1 MAYSPLRPVG
11 GSYTERDHV
20 NMTVPKDADFR
31 RGMRSAIANQSAMFG
46 ADEVLRAEAGG
57 ATKEEIRPQL
67 ESALRSKQ
75 QAELYAPRM
84 QSLENVGGVGDLVDF
99 IQGGAPQAAVSM
111 APSLATALLTRGRG
125 VLGNSARWAGAA
137 TPAYLQERGETAL
150 GQYTDPTLSQASV
163 EDRDRAAS
171 TKGVANAML
180 ESIVPASLAKAG
192 FKAGTGGVGKQ
203 ILKNSGVE
211 ALTETAQT
219 YTGHLADK
227 YLDESREL
235 NPWHLAD
242 AAALGAIGGGGMT
255 AGMAGAGATARGV
268 KKGAGIAA
276 DYGLTALEEAA
287 ARRTAR
293 QPAEGNAAVAAAQQ
307 GGVYD
312 LGDDGGGLFE
322 SPFDK
327 LSPEMQERATKAKDF
342 VSETAARMSEAAQT
356 AQNPADFLRSV
367 FGNGL
372 VDEAVVDLSP
382 DTENPS
388 VMNAEDPMEA
398 MSQREETRQQRA
410 ERYAF
415 ELMADENTPESV
427 ISRLESFNGDFS
439 SPEAQAYAAS
449 RLVAQRGGEK
459 LANMASD
466 LIEAM
471 NELGAKTKASGKDAL
486 SQAAEGVGEFA
497 GKARDAITDRI
508 VKNNLMGTTPTEQA
522 AFNKIVYDNLT
533 DEAKGSAYVR
543 GMIPQL
549 ANTLLAYAARTGDL
563 TPADMKVISR
573 VQEGMQLFAD
583 PEAAAAQIAEYAGIP
598 FRAEDSFLSRIKR
611 ISNAQ
616 NDNIDHNN
624 SFLRMSLT
632 DEARAGLT
640 NAQIG
645 QVAKLVD
652 TFTMRD
658 DGGPAAA
665 AILKGLEQA
674 FGSPEATRAVL
685 DYYAQQNRAD
695 LRYDESEALTDDFVE
710 DASGVNDFASEYD
723 ESEALAGGHMSEK
736 NAKPSASYQFA
747 DPTKRIPFRNFV
759 GRMANKGG
767 MRRNYGEAS
776 LAADAIRSQSP
787 DGVNIEPISM
797 AQYVRETDG
806 IASYEVKRI
815 AADIERRIEIHK
827 DKGGREKQINELL
840 GELELMRA
848 AYREGGYEGVLDLY
862 TVNKVDGKEMD
873 DTIATD
879 EDLNRMAQDAQ
890 RGNAREGKVTFQFTD
905 GSTRAFSASQMWKV
919 WGDREGAGSD
929 ATGSERAKQLFASAM
944 AAVQARPDVVGV
956 VPKGMKKIP
965 EAPAKKSKKE
975 EKAEKA
981 RVKALT
987 PAERNK
993 EISDK
998 ARERTYGGLESVK
1011 LDPYN
1016 KVPFI
1021 KQANADYRA
1030 EVRAALKAAESS
1042 MTKFDAMVSGLATE
1056 FLIAESVDSG
1066 SDAGTNKARGK
1077 KVSDR
1082 IDELLAKLGDD
1093 TTAKPAKKK
1102 AADSLRKMKAEY
1114 GAMAARVFA
1123 DEAVKAA
1130 RDHQAA
1136 LEEALGVENAKLE
1149 DLVTERIS
1157 TEASLGSVSAKAD
1170 RENLIR
1176 RLRSLEARVEEQ
1188 RGAIKHLSEELSAG
1202 TERRAIIKDNINRRI
1217 DALSTTLD
1225 EAAAGRGLLAKN
1237 VPAQAIARQKLRG
1250 FRKAMGEISA
1260 IELAERMDEADN
1272 NREGMVGLEEDTGVA
1287 TGPLGENAMTRSQLN
1302 RRLGDNVDARTYEED
1317 TGEAIGS
1324 SKQIFNS
1331 KQKDAQAIMEGK
1343 PRPLDTKR
1351 VVLSGKGPYVAKDQV
1366 KSDKANRF
1374 IGQGSASS
1382 STAKYAK
1389 DWGNRANSGREYPY
1403 NEHDRVFVSAEGVRK
1418 GRVEPNFVE
1427 LRRATD
1433 AGATIITDAVADRS
1447 RPYNK
1452 GERQVAGFLAEQGYV
1467 ESEPGIWKPE
1477 GGVTD
1482 EMRAR
1487 NEALAE
1493 AARAAWSARSA
1504 RPEPSVKFR
1513 EDGKQSRP
1521 PASVK
1526 RGKGVP
1532 PPKLST
1538 PARTIDAVME
1548 VLHGQFSRLD
1558 TPAKV
1563 NTFFDRAKEI
1573 YDELMTFTQDE
1584 HDALDAS
1591 DPREIVKYVGGLF
1604 TKDNRAAEAV
1614 SKVLAHAVLSETA
1627 AAHVSAVTGLDV
1639 TADGAVSD
1647 DISTVSPAAKPKGKP
1662 EALSAVLGKGP
1673 RQVTVS
1679 QAALDALYD
1688 VAVSGNRKRLDTPE
1702 KVVRYAAMARAMLDQ
1717 LSSISADAHTKQTK
1731 ALLTA
1736 LKKEFEGTAESTS
1749 KWDAMLDD
1757 MKPTNEQR
1765 ALLGDIVNRKPSD
1778 LKPRRGRPGQF
1789 DRQAIVD
1796 EIRRLRGDAVRVAFD
1811 TFGNIKG
1818 SGQFSMNRDGTDRLI
1833 TIAVN
1838 AVDHMGVARHE
1849 ALHDFF
1855 SMLSSMNPR
1864 TRSIKRDLVQA
1875 SYAPHVNKRLR
1886 ELLKDE
1892 EKALRQIE
1900 ANDEERV
1907 AYMYQF
1913 WAEGLIN
1920 LGPTGTTI
1928 FQRLKQLF
1936 HDLTGILSAEQRA
1949 QDLLVELHEGRFA
1962 EPSTV
1967 AEVLADMPGDRF
1979 RNKMEIAAPALT
1991 KALEV
1996 VFSVGPDR
2004 LRSFQNDSL
2013 NELADLYSSE
2023 KGELGMIQRRFRQQ
2037 GLWDNRLATILEG
2050 TTAAERRA
2058 AVNNLQAMRDPS
2070 NELERGIAKFLSDMH
2085 DYMNEA
2091 GIASR
2096 AAGNSYEPLRRV
2108 AKYFPRTFDRNKIRD
2123 NQAAFEALLMEH
2135 SDMDA
2140 AQARATATALI
2151 HGNGQLDLV
2160 ERENSLGYTPFAA
2173 AVIDRKLKFINP
2185 ENAAAFAAY
2194 QTKDLMDIM
2203 SSYIKQAVHKGENT
2217 RAFGQDGEVVTRLV
2231 EQSGIS
2237 DRKDLKFIQNTIKGL
2252 DGSLGNEMSTAT
2264 KEMLS
2269 TIMTLQNLV
2278 VLPLAIFSQAVDPI
2292 IMAAR
2297 SGDVKDAGR
2306 AFVAGA
2312 KSIMGKQVDGEEMAT
2327 MMGIVAQD
2335 SVLEAMGNAYG
2346 TAHMTTRMQKIN
2358 KTFFKW
2364 NGMQAWNNGMRIAAT
2379 AAGERYLIANQSDGK
2394 ALAELGLKPGD
2405 VRVKP
2410 DGRLDT
2416 ESQKIQEAMYRF
2428 VDQAVLRPSASN
2440 RPTWMSDPRFILV
2453 GHLKQFTF
2461 AMHNV
2466 MLKRA
2471 GKELRDGNPKPWATL
2486 MLAMPTILAA
2496 DMVKF
2501 MATGGGPSSWG
2512 FMDYMKHMVERSG
2525 LLGLGDFGAQAM
2537 HGVNR
2542 GGMPGEQL
2550 LGPAFEHLMEI
2561 LRWIGG
2567 DPRTDLGDVVD
2578 RTVPGARFL

>member
-20 NMTVPKDADFR
+20 EMTVPKDADFR
-31 RGMRSAIANQSAMFG
+31 RGIRSAVANQSAMFG

-67 ESALRSKQ
+67 ESALRSQQ
-75 QAELYAPRM
+75 QAELYAPRV

-125 VLGNSARWAGAA
+125 ALGNATRWGGAA
-137 TPAYLQERGETAL
+137 VPAYLQERGETAL
-150 GQYTDPTLSQASV
+150 GQYTDPILSQASV

-171 TKGVANAML
+171 AKGAANAML

-192 FKAGTGGVGKQ
+192 FKAGAGGVGKQ
-203 ILKNSGVE
+203 VLTNSGTE
-211 ALTETAQT
+211 ALTEVAQT

-255 AGMAGAGATARGV
+255 AGMAGVGAAASGV

-287 ARRTAR
+287 ARRTER
-293 QPAEGNAAVAAAQQ
+293 QSAEGNAAAAAQRSA
-307 GGVYD
+307 GVDPQDGAVD

-322 SPFDK
+322 TAFDK
-327 LSPEMQERATKAKDF
+327 LSPEMQQRATKAKDF

-356 AQNPADFLRSV
+356 AQNPTDFLRNV

-439 SPEAQAYAAS
+439 SPEAQSYAAS

-459 LANMASD
+459 LANAASD
-466 LIEAM
+466 LVDAM
-471 NELGAKTKASGKDAL
+471 NELGAKAKTSGKDAL

-497 GKARDAITDRI
+497 GKARDAMKRGTDAVSDRI
-508 VKNNLMGTTPTEQA
+508 IKNNLMDTTPQEQA

-543 GMIPQL
+543 GMIPEL
-549 ANTLLAYAARTGDL
+549 ANTMLAYAARTGEL
-563 TPADMKVISR
+563 TPADMKTISR
-573 VQEGMQLFAD
+573 VQEGMQLFTNPD
-583 PEAAAAQIAEYAGIP
+583 AAAAQIAEYSGVP

-611 ISNAQ
+611 VSNAQ
-616 NDNIDHNN
+616 NDNAATNN
-624 SFLRMSLT
+624 SFLRMSLS

-652 TFTMRD
+652 EFSIN
-658 DGGPAAA
+658 DGDSANARMVMQ
-665 AILKGLEQA
+665 GLEQA
-674 FGSPEATRAVL
+674 FGSPETTRAVL
-685 DYYAQQNRAD
+685 DYYAQQNMAD
-695 LRYDESEALTDDFVE
+695 RSLDADETLIQAGDTPAGFDADETLTEDFVE
-710 DASGVNDFASEYD
+710 DASGMNDFASEYD

-736 NAKPSASYQFA
+736 DSKPSATYQFS
-747 DPTKRIPFRNFV
+747 DPTNLIPYRNFV
-759 GRMANKGG
+759 GRMANKDG
-767 MRRNYGEAS
+767 MRGNYGEAG
-776 LAADAIRSQSP
+776 LAAAELRARSA
-787 DGVNIEPISM
+787 DGVVIEPVSM
-797 AQYVRETDG
+797 AQYVRETGG
-806 IASYEVKRI
+806 IASSEVKRI
-815 AADIERRIEIHK
+815 AADVERRIEIHRK
-827 DKGGREKQINELL
+827 KGGRQQQINELE
-840 GELELMRA
+840 GQLELMRA
-848 AYREGGYEGVLDLY
+848 AYREGGNDGVLDLF

-879 EDLNRMAQDAQ
+879 EDLNRMAQDSQ
-890 RGNAREGKVTFQFTD
+890 RGNARGGKVTFQFTD
-905 GSTRAFSASQMWKV
+905 GSTRALSASQMWKV

-929 ATGSERAKQLFASAM
+929 ATGSERAKLLFASAM
-944 AAVQARPDVVGV
+944 AAVRARPDVVGV

-965 EAPAKKSKKE
+965 EAPAEKTKKE
-975 EKAEKA
+975 KAAEKA

-993 EISDK
+993 ELSDK

-1011 LDPYN
+1011 IDPY
-1016 KVPFI
+1016 KGTSFI

-1030 EVRAALKAAESS
+1030 EVKAALKAAESS
-1042 MTKFDAMVSGLATE
+1042 MTKFNAMISGLATE
-1056 FLIAESVDSG
+1056 FLIAESVDSS
-1066 SDAGTNKARGK
+1066 SDVGTSKARGK
-1077 KVSDR
+1077 KVSAK

-1093 TTAKPAKKK
+1093 TTATPAKEK
-1102 AADSLRKMKAEY
+1102 AAASLRKMKAEY
-1114 GAMAARVFA
+1114 SAMAARVFTDA
-1123 DEAVKAA
+1123 AVKAA
-1130 RDHQAA
+1130 GDHYKATRKVLAA
-1136 LEEALGVENAKLE
+1136 EATKLGGLNAERVALKASIEAAKTVPSRKGLEQKLRKLE
-1149 DLVTERIS
+1149 TRIRAQQE
-1157 TEASLGSVSAKAD
+1157 TVDSLRDG
-1170 RENLIR
+1170 
-1176 RLRSLEARVEEQ
+1176 LEGFTV
-1188 RGAIKHLSEELSAG
+1188 
-1202 TERRAIIKDNINRRI
+1202 ERRDIIKEAINDRI
-1217 DALSTTLD
+1217 GSLSTALD
-1225 EAAAGRGLLAKN
+1225 EAAAGRGLFAKN
-1237 VPAQAIARQKLRG
+1237 VPAQAVAREKLRG
-1250 FRKAMGEISA
+1250 FRKAKGEISA
-1260 IELAERMDEADN
+1260 IELAERMDKNDN
-1272 NREGMVGLEEDTGVA
+1272 NREGIPGHDEASGVA
-1287 TGPLGENAMTRSQLN
+1287 TGTIGENAMNRSQLN
-1302 RRLGDNVDARTYEED
+1302 RRLGDNVDARTYEDD

-1351 VVLSGKGPYVAKDQV
+1351 VILSGKGQYANKDQA

-1374 IGQGSASS
+1374 IGQGSATS
-1382 STAKYAK
+1382 STTKYAK
-1389 DWGNRANSGREYPY
+1389 DWGDRANSGRAYPY
-1403 NEHDRVFVSAEGVRK
+1403 NEHDRVFVSAEGERK

-1433 AGATIITDAVADRS
+1433 AGATIITDGVEDRS
-1447 RPYNK
+1447 RPFNK

-1467 ESEPGIWKPE
+1467 ESEPGVWNIK

-1482 EMRAR
+1482 DMRAG

-1493 AARAAWSARSA
+1493 AARAAQAARSA

-1513 EDGKQSRP
+1513 T
-1521 PASVK
+1521 
-1526 RGKGVP
+1526 
-1532 PPKLST
+1532 T
-1538 PARTIDAVME
+1538 PAENYAAR
-1548 VLHGQFSRLD
+1548 Q
-1558 TPAKV
+1558 
-1563 NTFFDRAKEI
+1563 
-1573 YDELMTFTQDE
+1573 
-1584 HDALDAS
+1584 
-1591 DPREIVKYVGGLF
+1591 REK
-1604 TKDNRAAEAV
+1604 
-1614 SKVLAHAVLSETA
+1614 A
-1627 AAHVSAVTGLDV
+1627 AAQK
-1639 TADGAVSD
+1639 
-1647 DISTVSPAAKPKGKP
+1647 PAAQKPAEKTKP
-1662 EALSAVLGKGP
+1662 LSAILGRGAK
-1673 RQVTVS
+1673 QVTVS

-1688 VAVSGNRKRLDTPE
+1688 VAVSGNRKRLDNPE
-1702 KVVRYAAMARAMLDQ
+1702 KVVRYAAMARAMMDQ
-1717 LSSISADAHTKQTK
+1717 LSGINVEAHTKQSDE
-1731 ALLTA
+1731 LLTA
-1736 LKKEFEGTAESTS
+1736 LRKEFEGTAESTG

-1757 MKPTNEQR
+1757 MKPTTEQR

-1789 DRQAIVD
+1789 DRRAIID

-1811 TFGNIKG
+1811 TFGNIDG

-1833 TIAVN
+1833 TIAIN

-1855 SMLSSMNPR
+1855 SLLNTMNPR
-1864 TRSIKRDLVQA
+1864 TRAIKRDLVQA
-1875 SYAPHVNKRLR
+1875 SNAPHVNKRLR
-1886 ELLKDE
+1886 ELLKNE

-1928 FQRLKQLF
+1928 FQHLKQLF

-1949 QDLLVELHEGRFA
+1949 EQLLVALHEGRFA

-1967 AEVLADMPGDRF
+1967 SEVVSELPGNRF
-1979 RNKMEIAAPALT
+1979 GSKMEIAAPELT
-1991 KALEV
+1991 KALKV

-2023 KGELGMIQRRFRQQ
+2023 RGELGMIQRRFRQQ
-2037 GLWDNRLATILEG
+2037 GLWDNRLARILEG
-2050 TTAAERRA
+2050 SSATERRE

-2070 NELERGIAKFLSDMH
+2070 NELERNISKFLSDMH
-2085 DYMNEA
+2085 DYMVEA
-2091 GIASR
+2091 GISSK
-2096 AAGNSYEPLRRV
+2096 AGTGGFIEPLRRV

-2123 NQAAFEALLMEH
+2123 NRERFEALLMEH
-2135 SDMDA
+2135 SNMDA
-2140 AQARATATALI
+2140 QQARATATALV

-2173 AVIDRKLKFINP
+2173 AVKDRKLKFINP
-2185 ENAAAFAAY
+2185 DNAAAFAEF
-2194 QTKDLMDIM
+2194 QTKDMMEIM
-2203 SSYIKQAVHKGENT
+2203 SSYIKQAVHKVEYT
-2217 RAFGQDGEVVTRLV
+2217 RAFGEDGGLVTRLV
-2231 EQSGIS
+2231 QQSGVT
-2237 DRKDLKFIQNTIKGL
+2237 DVKDMMFIQNTIRGL

-2269 TIMTLQNLV
+2269 TIMTIQNLV

-2292 IMAAR
+2292 YLASR

-2306 AFVAGA
+2306 AFVAGV

-2327 MMGIVAQD
+2327 MMGIVTQD

-2346 TAHMTTRMQKIN
+2346 TAQMTTRMQNVN
-2358 KTFFKW
+2358 KAFFKW
-2364 NGMQAWNNGMRIAAT
+2364 NGMQAWNNGMRIAAA
-2379 AAGERYLIANQSDGK
+2379 AAGERYLITNKTDGK
-2394 ALAELGLKPGD
+2394 ALAELGLTPRDIK
-2405 VRVKP
+2405 VNP

-2416 ESQKIQEAMYRF
+2416 ESQKVQEAMYRF

-2466 MLKRA
+2466 VLKRA

-2486 MLAMPTILAA
+2486 MMAMPTILAA

-2501 MATGGGPSSWG
+2501 MATGGGPASWG
-2512 FMDYMKHMVERSG
+2512 FADYMKHMVNRSG

-2537 HGVNR
+2537 NGIDR
-2542 GGMPGEQL
+2542 GAMPGEQL
-2550 LGPAFEHLMEI
+2550 MGPAFEHLMKV
-2561 LRWIGG
+2561 LRWVGG
-2567 DPRTDLGDVVD
+2567 DARTDFGDVVD